1 MRTDSAAGL
10 PNSVARAPDRRG
22 GAEAGRRDCF
32 VPPIWTWPKISGHHR
47 KRTRRCAPEF
57 PGPRRV
63 DEFRRR
69 ALSARQSARPPPS
82 RYPGCNGAMDT
93 SDTSDTPEIP
103 DASSASDA
111 SDRSDAPDVRAPQYR
126 EPHGRCHTPNP
137 SRESPARMP
146 PERIPCP
153 HRESLTMLSPPPHPI
168 PMTKAPPHPIPM
180 TKAPPHP
187 WGRERWGFRIKLSWL
202 RRRWTP
208 GEPGAPHPRGE
219 RRPCAARWCTGQGA
233 ERGAAG
239 SLSAGVLQM
248 LLVDEDQAWSAW

>member
-10 PNSVARAPDRRG
+10 PNSVARARDRRG

-47 KRTRRCAPEF
+47 KRTRRCGPDF
-57 PGPRRV
+57 PGRRRV

-126 EPHGRCHTPNP
+126 EPHGGCHTPNP

-153 HRESLTMLSPPPHPI
+153 HRESLTMLSPLTMPPPPHPHDKS
-168 PMTKAPPHPIPM
+168 PTSSLGKGKAGLSYQAVM
-180 TKAPPHP
+180 ASSAVDAGRAGCAAPA
-187 WGRERWGFRIKLSWL
+187 WR
-202 RRRWTP
+202 TQAVC
-208 GEPGAPHPRGE
+208 GAVVHRSGSGE
-219 RRPCAARWCTGQGA
+219 RGRWIPVGRGTA
-233 ERGAAG
+233 E
-239 SLSAGVLQM
+239 M